1 MWCWWC
7 CHPIEGEPLHM
18 PTKYDEKRR
27 TFHTVGYF
35 CSWPCMKGYN
45 LDSNHYRMYEI
56 QQNITLMRKQCY
68 NKTEG
73 LRCAPKRQCLKV
85 FGGTMTIEEF
95 RGEADAPLIN
105 RPRIAVDEP
114 VTIVEAQKMSS
125 SSATEKQL
133 LKNIQDANAPTE
145 QLKLKR
151 TKPLKRTESALE
163 KSLNLKRAR

>member
-1 MWCWWC
+1 
-7 CHPIEGEPLHM
+7 
-18 PTKYDEKRR
+18 
-27 TFHTVGYF
+27 
-35 CSWPCMKGYN
+35 
-45 LDSNHYRMYEI
+45 
-56 QQNITLMRKQCY
+56 
-68 NKTEG
+68 
-73 LRCAPKRQCLKV
+73 
-85 FGGTMTIEEF
+85 MTIEEF
-95 RGEADAPLIN
+95 RGEADAPLVN

-114 VTIVEAQKMSS
+114 VAIVEAQKMSS